1 MQHESMAELVIAIY
15 LPLGCST
22 RSDLRYYTPCMRVKL
37 IVQNEEEAGEVKAIE
52 APPERLM
59 IEPAKPAV
67 PERFAAAEK
76 ALEEQLLREE
86 QEELERERYALIQC
100 ICIHLHTTPGSRC

>member
-1 MQHESMAELVIAIY
+1 MLLLCLFYSSTFCDES
-15 LPLGCST
+15 
-22 RSDLRYYTPCMRVKL
+22 YTEVGL
-37 IVQNEEEAGEVKAIE
+37 NVQSVEEAGEVKALE

-67 PERFAAAEK
+67 SERFAAAEK

-86 QEELERERYALIQC
+86 QEELERERC
-100 ICIHLHTTPGSRC
+100 VTIHSST